1 VTVAGQMEQLQA
13 AFRAAVG
20 ARAAALGAAADALR
34 EGQEGAAA
42 SIRRM
47 AHALRGV
54 GGTYGFP
61 EVSDAA
67 AACEEATA
75 DALLTALDRLR
86 GVLMRVAAEGPA
98 PPPAP
103 TSTS

>member
-1 VTVAGQMEQLQA
+1 MEELRA

-20 ARAAALGAAADALR
+20 PRAAALDASADALR

-61 EVSDAA
+61 EVTEAA
-67 AACEEATA
+67 AAVEDATD
-75 DALLTALDRLR
+75 DALLAALDRLHA
-86 GVLMRVAAEGPA
+86 VLRRIAAEGPEH
-98 PPPAP
+98 PPAR